1 MHHNTHL
8 AYNSLLRFC
17 HCIYRP
23 RCSTFFV
30 PSLASKEYVKA
41 FEEPSLQAFLQ
52 SVGLAQQRAGLQ
64 LLIAEYAA
72 GGITD
77 ITLRD
82 FVEKEGALW

>member
-1 MHHNTHL
+1 M
-8 AYNSLLRFC
+8 
-17 HCIYRP
+17 
-23 RCSTFFV
+23 
-30 PSLASKEYVKA
+30 KA